1 MVQLGVVQ
9 AVKQMDGAGAGSR
22 QAHPDLARELG
33 MGASHER
40 RAFFVAR
47 LDKLQFFV
55 SSERADQPVNPVAGI
70 AEHALHPPFAQPG
83 QNKIGNGFQVDA
95 PLHGLQQAKRAAIAM
110 PGPASSP
117 KCCAAP
123 RFTNVSNNDT

>member
-1 MVQLGVVQ
+1 MDEVVRHVLEQADQIHLLLVIAAQGAARLLPHDRHHGLMVQLGVVQ

-70 AEHALHPPFAQPG
+70 AA
-83 QNKIGNGFQVDA
+83 NS
-95 PLHGLQQAKRAAIAM
+95 R
-110 PGPASSP
+110 
-117 KCCAAP
+117 
-123 RFTNVSNNDT
+123 RFEC